1 MRQIQFFYQIHGL
14 ESALMTKG
22 PSHADYSVPA
32 DTILGQFSYFQSTQL
47 FI

>member
-22 PSHADYSVPA
+22 HGQVDYYVPA